1 MLFAACT
8 LSASSRP
15 TLQAEVSCSTESPRA
30 WPLPL
35 SAGAAPTVGLSA
47 AFSYL
52 ISALEGFFLFVCFVN
67 VSSCWFFSWACW
79 YLTYAAT

>member
-52 ISALEGFFLFVCFVN
+52 ISALEGFFLFVLLMLVL
-67 VSSCWFFSWACW
+67 VVFFLGHAGI
-79 YLTYAAT
+79 